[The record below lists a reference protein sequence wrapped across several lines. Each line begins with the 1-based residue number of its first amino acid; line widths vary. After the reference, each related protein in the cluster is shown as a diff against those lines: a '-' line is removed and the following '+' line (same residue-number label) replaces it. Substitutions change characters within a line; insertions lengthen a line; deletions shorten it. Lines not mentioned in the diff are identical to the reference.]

1 MPDTP
6 HQKLTDTIVRD
17 AAHRYIA
24 SRRERIDAFVDCHF
38 TLAGSLALHRRAIGW
53 DLLRAPANL
62 FLAGPA
68 LAVKLAEW
76 TARRAGC
83 ARLSAWLARRNLL
96 LETDVAREIEWL
108 VATELLEIPF
118 HRRGRA
124 AYRDS
129 IAEMILADGRAPR
142 RLAVPLA
149 ATAGSDPESPFS
161 WRRGSRAI
169 SDRESQ
175 WPRSQPGWSRPVLAP
190 SWSSR
195 RHRVLRR

>member
-68 LAVKLAEW
+68 LAVKNPVSSPW
-76 TARRAGC
+76 
-83 ARLSAWLARRNLL
+83 
-96 LETDVAREIEWL
+96 
-108 VATELLEIPF
+108 
-118 HRRGRA
+118 RA